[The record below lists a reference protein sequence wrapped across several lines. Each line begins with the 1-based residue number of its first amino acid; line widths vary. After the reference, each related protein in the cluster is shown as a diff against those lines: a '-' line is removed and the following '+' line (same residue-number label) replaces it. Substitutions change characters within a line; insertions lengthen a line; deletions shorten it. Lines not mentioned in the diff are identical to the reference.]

1 MTPSS
6 SRACIDR
13 SFHRAPSSLRCQL
26 DQRVEDN
33 IKDKRNRTREQSFF
47 AKIGERERERGADR
61 KRCVEPSITERRGD
75 ERGVQ
80 LNRSRSAS
88 DREREK
94 ERERK
99 RRNGGSCVTR
109 LENISRGD
117 AAYDVASR
125 FRRHTESAVAL
136 NHGTIVVPPLPGR
149 RNSTGSGC
157 TTIPSFEIRFSPL
170 VSRVETKILERSEE
184 EASGQREKEKGKK
197 NDQRSLDQRVHVLAW
212 SVRPPPIDLAR
223 A

>member
-47 AKIGERERERGADR
+47 AKIGEEREREDR

-109 LENISRGD
+109 LENINRGD

-197 NDQRSLDQRVHVLAW
+197 TIDDRSINA
-212 SVRPPPIDLAR
+212 SMF
-223 A
+223 

>member
-1 MTPSS
+1 M
-6 SRACIDR
+6 
-13 SFHRAPSSLRCQL
+13 
-26 DQRVEDN
+26 
-33 IKDKRNRTREQSFF
+33 
-47 AKIGERERERGADR
+47 
-61 KRCVEPSITERRGD
+61 
-75 ERGVQ
+75 
-80 LNRSRSAS
+80 
-88 DREREK
+88 
-94 ERERK
+94 
-99 RRNGGSCVTR
+99 TR

-136 NHGTIVVPPLPGR
+136 NHGTIVVPPGR

-197 NDQRSLDQRVHVLAW
+197 KRSTIAR
-212 SVRPPPIDLAR
+212 STRPCSSLER
-223 A
+223 ASPAD